1 MEGNIKTLDV
11 SLIGAD
17 EAESYIHPKFD
28 NFKLGEFLWIKLE
41 DEEYEKLVKVR
52 GINQKVSNE
61 IKKIASYRRANKESI
76 IKVMKNMIKGI
87 IWDMGYENVKLV
99 NFEMDVEKG
108 ILKVDYISEKKL
120 NLHLLGSKFAKLL
133 HVRVELKQIGARDLT
148 SQMGW
153 LEPCGLVACCKT
165 FLRNKLPS
173 ITIDM
178 ARRQYLFTAPERLTG
193 ACGRL
198 FCCLSYEFDFYDEMF
213 NKLPR
218 MGAKVKTLKGIGEI
232 VEVNALKGYFRIK
245 YDELKYEIINIS
257 ENREWYV
264 ISQPEMPNNTMQNE
278 SSVNSDGS
286 ENEIQ

>member
-41 DEEYEKLVKVR
+41 NEEHEKLVKVR

-87 IWDMGYENVKLV
+87 IWDMGYENVKLA
-99 NFEMDVEKG
+99 NFEIDVEKG
-108 ILKVDYISEKKL
+108 ILKVDYISDKKL
-120 NLHLLGSKFAKLL
+120 NLHVLGSKFAKLL

-148 SQMGW
+148 GQMGW

-165 FLRNKLPS
+165 FLKGKLPS

-198 FCCLSYEFDFYDEMF
+198 FCCLYYEFDFYDEMF

-218 MGAKVKTLKGIGEI
+218 MGAKVKTPKGIGEI

-245 YDELKYEIINIS
+245 YDELKYEIINIL
-257 ENREWYV
+257 ENREWYI
-264 ISQPEMPNNTMQNE
+264 ISQPEMPNNTIQNE
-278 SSVNSDGS
+278 SSVNDDRI
-286 ENEIQ
+286 ENKIK